1 MCQLIYLCIPFL
13 VPVAL
18 AAVAINLSLASRSSR
33 ARVKL
38 LEQDESQGE
47 RLVNVLAKLEGVDI
61 SLLRE
66 DSTDDVSSTSIP
78 SSVLSPLQR
87 KLALS
92 LNKLPLKKELAF
104 ISEVVNSHAP
114 VVCRDVNRY
123 EVHRRGQGVLRHW
136 ATSFVL

>member
-1 MCQLIYLCIPFL
+1 MYQLIYLCIPFF
-13 VPVAL
+13 VPVAIV
-18 AAVAINLSLASRSSR
+18 AVAINLSLASRTSR

-47 RLVNVLAKLEGVDI
+47 RLVHVLTKLEGIDI
-61 SLLRE
+61 SLLSE

-104 ISEVVNSHAP
+104 ISEVINSHAP
-114 VVCRDVNRY
+114 VVCRDVKRF
-123 EVHRRGQGVLRHW
+123 EVHRRGEGVLRHW
-136 ATSFVL
+136 AASFVL